1 MEERPNVGPFD
12 PLLDVQGVKGPQ
24 DIFGNISSS
33 SGADNPFSMG
43 SSTTTS
49 SNLAY
54 GGDPFAGENFWN
66 LFEKRS

>member
-33 SGADNPFSMG
+33 ISIKFSLR
-43 SSTTTS
+43 TVRFLCQYT
-49 SNLAY
+49 
-54 GGDPFAGENFWN
+54 
-66 LFEKRS
+66 